1 MNLMDTEQEVVM
13 KRQDRQ
19 SKKYWV
25 YGTVVACLCTASLL
39 VQTARAEVVIIT
51 RVSVDSQGN
60 VANDTSERPALNAD
74 GSLVAFTSEASNLVS
89 NDTNEGSDVFVHDR
103 HTGHTTRVS
112 VDSQGAQA
120 NNSSV
125 GAALSADGRLVVFD
139 SLASNLVSNDT
150 NEGSDVFVHDRSTGR
165 TTRVS
170 VDSQGTE
177 ADSNS
182 SLPVLSA
189 DGSLVAFI
197 SEASN
202 LVPNDTN
209 DTADIFVH
217 DRSTGRTTRVSV
229 DSQGTEAD
237 SNSSLPVLSADG
249 SLVAFISEA
258 SNLVPND
265 TNDTA
270 DIFVHDRRTGRT
282 TRISVEIEGG
292 EGNVFRDRLSLS
304 GDGRL
309 VAFATYPALFY
320 GEKTYEETHSDV
332 FLHDRSTGRTTRIA
346 IDSEGH
352 SFGYAA
358 SEPAI
363 SADGRVVAFAVY
375 EGGEETQQVYLH
387 DRSTG
392 HTTLVS
398 ESNRGQDGGDHSEA
412 PALSA
417 DGHIVAFMSYAPN
430 LVPGDIDNGRDVFV
444 HSRIFSLTA
453 LHSGKCLDVQKSSL
467 ANGAP
472 VQQWTCHGK
481 DNQRWILKPL
491 AHHSGGEPNYRLQAL
506 HSGKCLDV
514 RQASLANG
522 APVQQWTCH
531 SPEHQTWI
539 LEPDLTLEDKPSYS
553 LRALHSGK
561 CLDVRQASLA
571 NGAPVQQ
578 WTCHGPD
585 HQRWLLEDALSF

>member
-1 MNLMDTEQEVVM
+1 M

-60 VANDTSERPALNAD
+60 VANDTSVRPALNAD
-74 GSLVAFTSEASNLVS
+74 GSLVAFT
-89 NDTNEGSDVFVHDR
+89 
-103 HTGHTTRVS
+103 
-112 VDSQGAQA
+112 
-120 NNSSV
+120 
-125 GAALSADGRLVVFD
+125 
-139 SLASNLVSNDT
+139 
-150 NEGSDVFVHDRSTGR
+150 
-165 TTRVS
+165 
-170 VDSQGTE
+170 
-177 ADSNS
+177 
-182 SLPVLSA
+182 
-189 DGSLVAFI
+189 

-237 SNSSLPVLSADG
+237 SNSSLAVLSADG

-258 SNLVPND
+258 SNLVLND

-282 TRISVEIEGG
+282 TRISVVEIEGG

-320 GEKTYEETHSDV
+320 GEKTYEEIHSDV
-332 FLHDRSTGRTTRIA
+332 YLHDRSTGRTTRIA
-346 IDSEGH
+346 IDSQGH
-352 SFGYAA
+352 SFGRAA

-417 DGHIVAFMSYAPN
+417 DGHIVAFMSYASN
-430 LVPGDIDNGRDVFV
+430 LVPGNIDNGRDVFV

-539 LEPDLTLEDKPSYS
+539 LEPDLTLEGEPSYS
-553 LRALHSGK
+553 RQALHSGK

>member
-1 MNLMDTEQEVVM
+1 MLPGLPQGSSNLEAAARARTASLPGDRRDEAAHTHSGKSYIIFSGSIFKIPRLRAAEGSTQKDAELATVCIRAYHCMNLMDTEQEVVM

-270 DIFVHDRRTGRT
+270 DIFVHDRSTGRT
-282 TRISVEIEGG
+282 TRISVERQDSQVYNLTG
-292 EGNVFRDRLSLS
+292 RLALS
-304 GDGRL
+304 GDGRWA
-309 VAFATYPALFY
+309 AFATYPAEHEGIESQAF
-320 GEKTYEETHSDV
+320 V
-332 FLHDRSTGRTTRIA
+332 HDRSTGRTTRVD
-346 IDSEGH
+346 IDSQGTL
-352 SFGYAA
+352 FGSGAHD
-358 SEPAI
+358 PAI
-363 SADGRVVAFAVY
+363 SA
-375 EGGEETQQVYLH
+375 
-387 DRSTG
+387 
-392 HTTLVS
+392 
-398 ESNRGQDGGDHSEA
+398 
-412 PALSA
+412 
-417 DGHIVAFMSYAPN
+417 
-430 LVPGDIDNGRDVFV
+430 
-444 HSRIFSLTA
+444 
-453 LHSGKCLDVQKSSL
+453 
-467 ANGAP
+467 
-472 VQQWTCHGK
+472 
-481 DNQRWILKPL
+481 
-491 AHHSGGEPNYRLQAL
+491 
-506 HSGKCLDV
+506 
-514 RQASLANG
+514 
-522 APVQQWTCH
+522 
-531 SPEHQTWI
+531 
-539 LEPDLTLEDKPSYS
+539 
-553 LRALHSGK
+553 
-561 CLDVRQASLA
+561 
-571 NGAPVQQ
+571 
-578 WTCHGPD
+578 
-585 HQRWLLEDALSF
+585 